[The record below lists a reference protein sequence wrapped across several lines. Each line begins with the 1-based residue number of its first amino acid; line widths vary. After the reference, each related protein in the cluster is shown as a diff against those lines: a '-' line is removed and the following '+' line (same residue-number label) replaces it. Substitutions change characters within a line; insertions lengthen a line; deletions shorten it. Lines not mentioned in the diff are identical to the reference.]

1 MPTLRGR
8 YTTLERNSVRN
19 SSSLLSSSSPC
30 KDHTLTGWFKEVG
43 SCSCV
48 GIVGASLGGGVGPY
62 GGLHGLEVD
71 ALQSVRLVTGT
82 GSLIDVSATS
92 HPNLWWGMRGAGF
105 NFGIVTSATYTVYD
119 FTNNGQAMSADFRF
133 HASLNASLYEF
144 ARSFTG
150 NQPDAFSIDIAIAY
164 NEEFGGVSRLAATS

>member
-1 MPTLRGR
+1 
-8 YTTLERNSVRN
+8 
-19 SSSLLSSSSPC
+19 
-30 KDHTLTGWFKEVG
+30 
-43 SCSCV
+43 
-48 GIVGASLGGGVGPY
+48 
-62 GGLHGLEVD
+62 
-71 ALQSVRLVTGT
+71 
-82 GSLIDVSATS
+82 
-92 HPNLWWGMRGAGF
+92 MRGAGF

-133 HASLNASLYEF
+133 PASLNASLYEF